1 MRRRSVGLQ
10 SDGSSRAEQHSCVHD
25 CLVALGFHV
34 SWHRLKVPHL
44 FSDIMDLTHLLTCN
58 SDVEVGAHNEQLGAE
73 ESEFKNRETLFKR
86 KGINF
91 STTTNEGRIL
101 RSSQVI
107 LAKHTHTAFCM
118 YTAVSLSKETDRR
131 KHSRNLQHWKSRKD
145 PRCSEQEIDELR
157 SKPVV
162 TEKGDPRMVCETDPG
177 TRTIANAQQ
186 SRREKLMAFLSQ
198 KRQIDEEKRKK
209 AKPVFRTG
217 TVHHPYSVYS
227 SAPNLHNQS
236 RMCISSSNL
245 SLMTQSNQNQRRQ
258 MTGFSRSSSMS
269 NIRIATKY
277 SKGILSK
284 IIEDGDVQKQ
294 PINSA
299 IPPKK
304 ITKPKGPSF
313 APSDHKFEIKLD
325 SIAVKKNQ
333 TVNPQVAK
341 ETFMESI
348 SQKTVDESINPSTV
362 ACAHQDTANK
372 NELAEVVSSHE
383 DVKEFRDLLSKETTR
398 ISQLCQMW
406 EDKILRIPDDPNF
419 ELVKGEVRSVV
430 GQGRLIMKERFHQFS
445 GLVDNC
451 EFRRGEK
458 KTTSEDLR
466 GFWEMIFIQV
476 EDVDRKF
483 LNLSAVEA
491 NGWNEVIPGRTV
503 NVQSKF
509 VSKSVSSVADLSKV
523 KPKEASSGLKALIAA
538 RRKAA
543 KSLSE
548 SEPPIIAADDSAKYQ
563 TKRMFPF
570 SSNEAK
576 KDEYRIEDDKTF
588 DGGFF
593 TVKSPLLERKSPR
606 SCKSSSNK
614 LRHAAFT
621 NSTKSVNSLLLSPF
635 ISAMSK
641 ISLAQMQSSG
651 N

>member
-1 MRRRSVGLQ
+1 M
-10 SDGSSRAEQHSCVHD
+10 
-25 CLVALGFHV
+25 
-34 SWHRLKVPHL
+34 
-44 FSDIMDLTHLLTCN
+44 
-58 SDVEVGAHNEQLGAE
+58 
-73 ESEFKNRETLFKR
+73 
-86 KGINF
+86 
-91 STTTNEGRIL
+91 
-101 RSSQVI
+101 
-107 LAKHTHTAFCM
+107 
-118 YTAVSLSKETDRR
+118 
-131 KHSRNLQHWKSRKD
+131 
-145 PRCSEQEIDELR
+145 IDELR

-162 TEKGDPRMVCETDPG
+162 TEKGDPGTVRETDPLP
-177 TRTIANAQQ
+177 IANAQQ

-198 KRQIDEEKRKK
+198 KRQIEEEKRKK

-227 SAPNLHNQS
+227 SAPTLHNQS

-245 SLMTQSNQNQRRQ
+245 SLMTQSNRSHRGQ

-269 NIRIATKY
+269 NIKIATKD

-284 IIEDGDVQKQ
+284 IIEDGDVPKQ

-299 IPPKK
+299 NHQKK

-325 SIAVKKNQ
+325 SIAVKNGQ
-333 TVNPQVAK
+333 AVNPQVAK
-341 ETFMESI
+341 ETFMKSI
-348 SQKTVDESINPSTV
+348 SQKTVDVSKNPSSV
-362 ACAHQDTANK
+362 AGVHPDTANK
-372 NELAEVVSSHE
+372 YEVAEVDSSHE

-406 EDKILRIPDDPNF
+406 EDKIQNIPDDPNF

-458 KTTSEDLR
+458 ETTSEDLR
-466 GFWEMIFIQV
+466 GFWEMIYIQV

-483 LNLSAVEA
+483 LNLSEVEA
-491 NGWNEVIPGRTV
+491 NGWNEVTPVRTV

-548 SEPPIIAADDSAKYQ
+548 PPINAAEDSAKYQ
-563 TKRMFPF
+563 TKTMSPL

-593 TVKSPLLERKSPR
+593 TVKSPMLERKSPR

-614 LRHAAFT
+614 LRHAALS
-621 NSTKSVNSLLLSPF
+621 NSSKSVNSFLLSPF

-641 ISLAQMQSSG
+641 ISLAQIQSSG
-651 N
+651 D